1 MAKSTLEVTRLE
13 AFSDG
18 VFALSATLL
27 VVSLEVPATVPE
39 LITELPGFT
48 SFALSFGALV
58 LIWSVHNAFFRRYA
72 LQDRWTILLN
82 ACLLF
87 VILFYVYPLKFL
99 ARGFAQTFFGVA
111 ATAGSTHLIRSVG
124 ELASLFVLYSMGF
137 AVVFLCVALLY
148 RHAFRRRLDLELTAA
163 ESWEAL
169 LYFRHYL
176 IFALIGLLSALLA
189 WQGIGVRF
197 GLPGWIYGLLGPLC
211 YTHGVWSEKRQPAA
225 GAVTGGSAR

>member
-1 MAKSTLEVTRLE
+1 MAKPTREVTRLE

-27 VVSLEVPATVPE
+27 VVSLEVPQTVPE
-39 LITELPGFT
+39 LIAELPGFT
-48 SFALSFGALV
+48 AFGLSFGALV

-72 LQDRWTILLN
+72 LQDRWTIFLN

-99 ARGFAQTFFGVA
+99 ARGFAQTFFGVE
-111 ATAGSTHLIRSVG
+111 AGGSSHLIRSIG

-137 AVVFLCVALLY
+137 AIVFLCVAFLY
-148 RHAFRRRLDLELTAA
+148 RHAYRRRLDLELTEA
-163 ESWEAL
+163 EGWDAS

-176 IFALIGLLSALLA
+176 IFAFVGLLSALLA
-189 WQGIGVRF
+189 WQGVGVRF

-211 YTHGVWSEKRQPAA
+211 YAHGVWSEKRR
-225 GAVTGGSAR
+225 VTSGSGR